1 MNWFLKGK
9 IYLIVLTL
17 FTGAVS
23 CRNFRVLK
31 NNLGEQKDNVERFDF
46 FGNDRAKLP
55 VWIKGQTNSKY
66 LVVFLAGGPGSPAL
80 DYRAQLLDLEK
91 EFLLCY
97 YDQRGAGFSK
107 SKRSNLDLDNFIW
120 DLETLVNILVKKYP
134 EKKIVLFGHSWGGF
148 LGINYLSKNENQNRI
163 SGWIEMDGGHNF
175 PLLFSA
181 SKNEIVTL
189 AKSKIDHSKNDSVK
203 GVWAN
208 MYDEVINQNPSELNG
223 AMSINRN
230 AYKTIKLLKLPR
242 DEATK
247 SAKRKFLVNFK
258 FAANSDKVQ
267 ENTVFGN
274 DLIKASVSE
283 NMAAI
288 KIPVLLIWGKQDV
301 VSPPITMLI
310 DAMENL
316 KCSIRVDTLL
326 VNHAG
331 HTPTLYKGRS
341 EVIHKVVKFI
351 KEL

>member
-1 MNWFLKGK
+1 MNWFPKVK
-9 IYLIVLTL
+9 IYLIALAL

-31 NNLGEQKDNVERFDF
+31 NNLGEQKDNLERFDF

-91 EFLLCY
+91 EFLMCY

-107 SKRSNLDLDNFIW
+107 SKRSNLNLDNFIW
-120 DLETLVNILVKKYP
+120 DLKTLVNILVRKYP

-148 LGINYLSKNENQNRI
+148 LGINYLSKNENQNGI

-175 PLLFSA
+175 PLLFST
-181 SKNEIVTL
+181 SKIEIVAL
-189 AKSKIDHSKNDSVK
+189 AKSKIENSKSDSVK
-203 GVWAN
+203 HAWGD
-208 MYDEVINQNPSELNG
+208 MYDEVIKQNPSELKG

-230 AYKTIKLLKLPR
+230 AYKAIKLLKLPR
-242 DEATK
+242 DEDSK
-247 SAKRKFLVNFK
+247 QAKRKFLVNFK
-258 FAANSDKVQ
+258 FVANSDKVK
-267 ENTVFGN
+267 ENTEFGN
-274 DLIKASVSE
+274 DLIKASASE

-310 DAMENL
+310 DAMANL
-316 KCSIRVDTLL
+316 KSSIRVDTLL
-326 VNHAG
+326 VNNAG

>member
-1 MNWFLKGK
+1 MNWFPKVK
-9 IYLIVLTL
+9 IYLIALAL

-31 NNLGEQKDNVERFDF
+31 NNLGEQKDNIERFDF

-91 EFLLCY
+91 EFLICY

-107 SKRSNLDLDNFIW
+107 SKRPNLNLDNFIW
-120 DLETLVNILVKKYP
+120 DLETLVNILVRKYP

-175 PLLFSA
+175 PLLFST

-189 AKSKIDHSKNDSVK
+189 AKSKIENSKSDSVK
-203 GVWAN
+203 RAWGD
-208 MYDEVINQNPSELNG
+208 MYDEVIKQNPSELKG

-230 AYKTIKLLKLPR
+230 AYKAIKLLKLPR
-242 DEATK
+242 DEDSK
-247 SAKRKFLVNFK
+247 QAKRKFLVNFK
-258 FAANSDKVQ
+258 FVANSDKIK
-267 ENTVFGN
+267 ENTEFGN
-274 DLIKASVSE
+274 DLIKASASE
-283 NMAAI
+283 NMQAI

-301 VSPPITMLI
+301 VSPPTVMLN
-310 DAMENL
+310 DALANL
-316 KCSIRVDTLL
+316 KNSIWVDTLL
-326 VNHAG
+326 VNNAG